1 MMPSKNISAP
11 DRKNT
16 EQKIKSAAQ
25 KLFIQKGF
33 AATKTRDITKE
44 AGINS
49 ALLHYYFRSKEKL
62 FEIIMRENLS
72 KFLQVMSDHFN
83 NISLTIEQKIEILVN
98 AYIDLLIKNPDL
110 PLFILNEM
118 NSDRINNG
126 QEKNEEVK
134 KIIKYRTI
142 FSKELEQAI
151 NVGRF
156 SKVNPYHII
165 SNLMGLTIFPFIAQP
180 MLTGYTGKINR
191 KQFNEMMLERKK
203 LIPIW
208 MGAMLKVKY

>member
-1 MMPSKNISAP
+1 MPSKNISAP